1 MFASIYCDIQK
12 YNCKDWSKYFAMD
25 LRFEKMYATLQIIKL
40 YLHIHTNYTLQ
51 ENHLET
57 K

>member
-57 K
+57 